1 MNNSIQRI
9 AELEAQV
16 ASLSAERDALKRE
29 GSRINV
35 DELSNKIGAHL
46 TRVERNLR
54 EDFVGKFAGNFLLAT
69 ETITNRVV
77 VLEERE
83 SRLEER
89 YKELESRI
97 KNHIKTIIDTVYKQ
111 SAKQKEIGQAFCKAT
126 DVLLDANEK
135 YVAINREAA
144 QSCLKSAKTV
154 SDAAQMCASFKAD
167 YEAVANKASGNIKR
181 LADESERSMSRY
193 LWDIKQSARQAIEPL
208 FHSAEEFTKASRKRT
223 VIHIVLG
230 LILGLFF
237 STCFAWLT
245 QPQSYL
251 QLDAQKWRTF
261 ISDLTPT
268 QREKV
273 KNLLLE
279 IETEKKEA
287 EKNSPK

>member
-16 ASLSAERDALKRE
+16 ASLSAERNALKRE
-29 GSRINV
+29 GLRIDV
-35 DELSNKIGAHL
+35 DELSNKIATHL

-54 EDFVGKFAGNFLLAT
+54 EDFIGKFAGNFLLAT

-77 VLEERE
+77 TLEERE
-83 SRLEER
+83 LRIEEQCKALEAQIE
-89 YKELESRI
+89 K
-97 KNHIKTIIDTVYKQ
+97 HIKSIIATVNQQ

-144 QSCLKSAKTV
+144 QSCLKSARAV
-154 SDAAQMCASFKAD
+154 SNAAQMCSSFKAD
-167 YEAVANKASGNIKR
+167 YETVASTAKGNIKH

-208 FHSAEEFTKASRKRT
+208 LHNAEKFTKASRKRT
-223 VIHIVLG
+223 VIHMVLG
-230 LILGLFF
+230 LIMGLVF
-237 STCFAWLT
+237 STCFAWFT

-287 EKNSPK
+287 EKNHPK